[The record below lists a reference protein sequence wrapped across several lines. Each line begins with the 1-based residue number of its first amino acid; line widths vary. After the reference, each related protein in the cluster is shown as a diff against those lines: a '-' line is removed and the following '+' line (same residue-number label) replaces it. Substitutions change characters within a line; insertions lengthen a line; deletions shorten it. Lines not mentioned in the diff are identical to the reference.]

1 MYISYSGSHGTG
13 KSSCVFKTA
22 AQLKMEHN
30 NKRVG
35 IITEIASESP
45 FKINKETTE
54 ESQLWIFTSQI
65 KRELEI
71 INMYDLIVGDRAC
84 VDCIGYSLVAG
95 FYTLANAMI
104 KIAKC
109 HIHVYNEIIFKTIA
123 NNPYHFKDG
132 IRSSDTKFRN
142 DVENAILEAY
152 KMIGIEDTLIM
163 E

>member
-1 MYISYSGSHGTG
+1 MYISYTGSHGSG
-13 KSSCVFKTA
+13 KTTAVYKTA
-22 AQLKMEHN
+22 FEMKLKYN
-30 NKRVG
+30 DKRVV
-35 IITEIASESP
+35 TLAEIASESP

-65 KRELEI
+65 KRELEM
-71 INMYDLIVGDRAC
+71 INMYDIIVGDRTC

-95 FYTLANAMI
+95 FYALADAMI
-104 KIAKC
+104 EVAKS
-109 HIHVYNEIIFKTIA
+109 HVHVYNEIIFKTIA

-132 IRSSDTKFRN
+132 IRSSDTKFRS